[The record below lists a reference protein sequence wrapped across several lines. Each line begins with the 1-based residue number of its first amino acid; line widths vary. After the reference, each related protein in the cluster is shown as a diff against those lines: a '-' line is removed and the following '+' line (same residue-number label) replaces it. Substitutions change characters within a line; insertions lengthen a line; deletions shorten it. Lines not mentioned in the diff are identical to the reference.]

1 MNINPT
7 LHEWLSLIARWVHV
21 FAGIMWV
28 GTTYYF
34 TWLDARLSEEEK
46 AMRATGSAAQ
56 LWMVHSGGFYVVEKR
71 KVPEELSRQLHW
83 FSWEAGT
90 TWLSGMALLIIV
102 YYFGG
107 GALIDKDVAD
117 ISLGAAVGL
126 GVGALVFG
134 WLIYDLLMIS
144 PLGRNEKLFAVV
156 AYVLVVSASYGL
168 SRVLSGRA
176 VYIHVGAIF
185 GTIMAANVWM
195 RILPAQ
201 RKMIEAIKAGQ
212 RPDERLAAQAKL
224 RSKQNTFMAVP
235 LVFLMISNHYGGKT
249 TGGFDWIH
257 LVVLVPV
264 GWLAAKIICRGRRC
278 RTSFSLSM
286 TVVKRNSGGNNR
298 RRQTEVLSDIHYFF
312 RAFFPVPIATS
323 VS

>member
-46 AMRATGSAAQ
+46 AVRATGSAAQ

-71 KVPEELSRQLHW
+71 KVPDELSRKLHW
-83 FSWEAGT
+83 FRWEAGT
-90 TWLSGMALLIIV
+90 TWLSGMALLIII
-102 YYFGG
+102 YYLGG
-107 GALIDKDVAD
+107 GALIDRDVAD
-117 ISLGAAVGL
+117 ISLGAAVGI
-126 GVGALVFG
+126 GVGSLVLG

-144 PLGRNEKLFAVV
+144 PLGRNEKVFALV
-156 AYVLVVSASYGL
+156 AYVLVVGSAYGL

-176 VYIHVGAIF
+176 VYIHMGAIF

-212 RPDERLAAQAKL
+212 KPDEALAAQAKL

-235 LVFLMISNHYGGKT
+235 LVFLMISNHYGGNT

-257 LVVLVPV
+257 LVLLVPA
-264 GWLAAKIICRGRRC
+264 GWIAAKFIRR
-278 RTSFSLSM
+278 
-286 TVVKRNSGGNNR
+286 
-298 RRQTEVLSDIHYFF
+298 
-312 RAFFPVPIATS
+312 A
-323 VS
+323 